1 MAFSNSQQFSY
12 HSSYSANWCT
22 LFPKYT
28 KKKKMQDY
36 YFTYLAGGHYLL
48 CSLSERSNVTY
59 KKPSIFYSILK
70 GQRILK

>member
-1 MAFSNSQQFSY
+1 
-12 HSSYSANWCT
+12 
-22 LFPKYT
+22 
-28 KKKKMQDY
+28 MQDY